1 MPTRFSLAALAVAMP
16 IAAHAAAPGVLQIG
30 VDQSP
35 AGLDP
40 HKATAFSSVLIDSAI
55 YEGLTAIDAKLQ
67 VVPALAASWT
77 LAPDRKTYD
86 FHLRPGAVFQDGS
99 PVTPE
104 AVIANI
110 KRITDPKTA
119 SPYASRFTDI
129 ASMTETGK
137 DTLRIVLKTPS
148 APFLA
153 QLAGLAIASPA
164 GFADLARKPDGTGPF
179 AFKQWIPDT
188 SIALV
193 ANPHYWAAGLP
204 HLAGVTFD
212 IVPDAATRQ
221 LGLAGGTYEMLPNI
235 DAATATALAGKP
247 HVKLLQ
253 TQDLAYSLIGMNVS
267 RPPFNNPKVREALN
281 MGLDREQIVQAAY
294 FGHGVPGG
302 PLSPALATWA
312 LPTSAFPCYRPDA
325 AGAKKLLAEAGVKGK
340 LPVTLKVLGSLQ
352 QVVDIAQVVQAE
364 LDKAGF
370 DVKLDVETLPAF
382 VKDWRASN
390 FEGFVS
396 LNGGGTDPDDYFG
409 RTYETGGA
417 TNVFKYSN
425 PVVDKLLNEAR
436 SEPSLAKRKAEYDT
450 VQKDLACTGP
460 IATIAYGTLYT
471 AVRDNVHGFA
481 PSATRSL
488 WGLRDVTL
496 SK

>member
-1 MPTRFSLAALAVAMP
+1 MHTRFRLAALAVAMP
-16 IAAHAAAPGVLQIG
+16 IAAHAAAPGVLQVG
-30 VDQSP
+30 VSQSP

-40 HKATAFSSVLIDSAI
+40 QKATAFSSVLIDSVM
-55 YEGLTAIDAKLQ
+55 YEGLTAIDARFR
-67 VVPALAASWT
+67 VVPAMAASWT

-86 FHLRPGAVFQDGS
+86 FRLRPGAVFQDGTK
-99 PVTPE
+99 VTPQ

-110 KRITDPKTA
+110 KRVIDPKTT
-119 SPYASRFTDI
+119 SPYASRFTGI
-129 ASMTETGK
+129 ASMTATGRN
-137 DTLRIVLKTPS
+137 TLRIVLKAPS

-153 QLAGLAIASPA
+153 QLAALAIASPA

-179 AFKQWIPDT
+179 IFKRWIPDT

-221 LGLAGGTYEMLPNI
+221 LGLAGGTYQMLPNI
-235 DAATATALAGKP
+235 GAATATALAGKP
-247 HVKLLQ
+247 HVQLLK
-253 TQDLAYSLIGMNVS
+253 TQDLAYSLVGMNTS

-281 MGLDREQIVQAAY
+281 KGLDRAQIVEAAY
-294 FGHGVPGG
+294 FGRGVPGG
-302 PLSPALATWA
+302 PLSPALTAWA
-312 LPTSAFPCYRPDA
+312 LPISAFPCYRPDA
-325 AGAKKLLAEAGVKGK
+325 VGARKLLAQAGVKGR

-352 QVVDIAQVVQAE
+352 QVVDIAQVVQAQ
-364 LDKAGF
+364 LDNAGF
-370 DVKLDVETLPAF
+370 AVKLDVQTLPAF

-390 FEGFVS
+390 FQGFVS

-417 TNVFKYSN
+417 TNVFKYTN
-425 PVVDKLLNEAR
+425 PALDKLLNAAR
-436 SEPSLAKRKAEYDT
+436 SEANLARRKAEYDT
-450 VQKDLACTGP
+450 AQKLLACQGP
-460 IATIAYGTLYT
+460 IATLAYGTLFT
-471 AVRDNVHGFA
+471 AVRDNVHGFV
-481 PSATRSL
+481 PLATRSL

-496 SK
+496 TK

>member
-1 MPTRFSLAALAVAMP
+1 MHTRFRLAALAVAMP
-16 IAAHAAAPGVLQIG
+16 IAAHATTSGVLQVG
-30 VDQSP
+30 VGQSP

-40 HKATAFSSVLIDSAI
+40 HKATAFSSVLIDSVM
-55 YEGLTAIDAKLQ
+55 YEGLTAINAKFQ
-67 VVPALAASWT
+67 VVPALAASWR

-86 FHLRPGAVFQDGS
+86 FRLRPGAVFQDGTK
-99 PVTPE
+99 VTPQ

-110 KRITDPKTA
+110 KRVIAPKTA
-119 SPYASRFTDI
+119 SPYASRFTGI
-129 ASMTETGK
+129 ASMTATGT

-153 QLAGLAIASPA
+153 QLATLAIASPA

-179 AFKQWIPDT
+179 IFKRWIPDT

-212 IVPDAATRQ
+212 FVPDAATRQ
-221 LGLAGGTYEMLPNI
+221 LGLAGGTYQMLPNI
-235 DAATATALAGKP
+235 GAATATALAGKP
-247 HVKLLQ
+247 HVKLLK
-253 TQDLAYSLIGMNVS
+253 TQDLAYSLVGMNTA
-267 RPPFNNPKVREALN
+267 RPPFNNPMVREALN
-281 MGLDREQIVQAAY
+281 KGLDRAQIVEAAY
-294 FGHGVPGG
+294 FGRGVPGG
-302 PLSPALATWA
+302 PLSPALTTWA

-325 AGAKKLLAEAGVKGK
+325 AGARKLLAQAGVKGK
-340 LPVTLKVLGSLQ
+340 LPVTLKVLGSVQ
-352 QVVDIAQVVQAE
+352 QVVDIAQVVQAQ

-370 DVKLDVETLPAF
+370 AVKLDVQTLPAF

-390 FEGFVS
+390 FQGFVS

-425 PVVDKLLNEAR
+425 PALDKLLNAAR
-436 SEPSLAKRKAEYDT
+436 SEANLARRKADYAT
-450 VQKDLACTGP
+450 AQRMLACRGP
-460 IATIAYGTLYT
+460 IATVAYGTLFT
-471 AVRDNVHGFA
+471 AVRDNVHGFT
-481 PSATRSL
+481 PLATRSL
-488 WGLRDVTL
+488 RGLRDVTL
-496 SK
+496 TK

>member
-1 MPTRFSLAALAVAMP
+1 MPIQLRLAVLA
-16 IAAHAAAPGVLQIG
+16 IAVPMAAQAAAPGVLQVA

-55 YEGLTAIDAKLQ
+55 YEGLTAIDAQLQ
-67 VVPALAASWT
+67 VVPALAASWKV
-77 LAPDRKTYD
+77 APDRRTYE
-86 FHLRPGAVFQDGS
+86 FQIRPGAVFHDGT
-99 PVTPE
+99 PVT
-104 AVIANI
+104 AAVVIANI
-110 KRITDPKTA
+110 QRVIARKTA

-129 ASMTETGK
+129 ASMTATGK
-137 DTLRIVLKTPS
+137 DSLRIVLRAPS

-153 QLAGLAIASPA
+153 QLASLAIASPA
-164 GFADLARKPDGTGPF
+164 AFGDLARKPDGTGPF
-179 AFKQWIPDT
+179 AFKQWVPDT
-188 SIALV
+188 SISLV

-221 LGLAGGTYEMLPNI
+221 LGLIGGSYQMLPNI
-235 DAATATALAGKP
+235 DAATATALANKP
-247 HVKLLQ
+247 HVTLLK

-281 MGLDREQIVQAAY
+281 LALDRNQIVQAAY
-294 FGHGVPGG
+294 FGRGVPGG
-302 PLSPALATWA
+302 PLSPALAGWA
-312 LPTSAFPCYRPDA
+312 LPTAAFPCYSPNA
-325 AGAKKLLAEAGVKGK
+325 GGAKKLLEAAGIKGR

-352 QVVDIAQVVQAE
+352 QVVDVAQVAQAQ
-364 LDKAGF
+364 LNKAGF
-370 DVKLDVETLPAF
+370 DVKLDIQTLPAF

-396 LNGGGTDPDDYFG
+396 LNGGGIDPDDYFG
-409 RTYETGGA
+409 RTYQTGGA

-425 PVVDKLLNEAR
+425 PTVDHLLVTAR
-436 SEPSLAKRKAEYDT
+436 SEPDRARRKADYDA
-450 VQKDLACTGP
+450 VQKDVACDGP
-460 IATIAYGTLYT
+460 IATIAYGTLFT
-471 AVRDNVHGFA
+471 AVRDEVHGFA
-481 PSATRSL
+481 PVATRSL

-496 SK
+496 TK

>member
-1 MPTRFSLAALAVAMP
+1 MPIRFRLAALAVAAP
-16 IAAHAAAPGVLQIG
+16 IAAHAAAPGVLQVG

-67 VVPALAASWT
+67 VVPALAASWL
-77 LAPDRKTYD
+77 LAPDRETYD
-86 FHLRPGAVFQDGS
+86 FLLRPGAVFHDGT
-99 PVTPE
+99 PVTAA

-110 KRITDPKTA
+110 KRVIDPKTA
-119 SPYASRFTDI
+119 SPYASRFTGI
-129 ASMTETGK
+129 ASMTATGK
-137 DTLRIVLKTPS
+137 DTLRIVLKVPS

-153 QLAGLAIASPA
+153 QLATLAIASPA
-164 GFADLARKPDGTGPF
+164 AFADLARKPDGTGPF

-188 SIALV
+188 SITLV

-221 LGLAGGTYEMLPNI
+221 LGLAGGSYQMLPNI

-247 HVKLLQ
+247 HVTLLK

-267 RPPFNNPKVREALN
+267 RPPFDNPKVREALN
-281 MGLDREQIVQAAY
+281 MALDRGQIVQAAY
-294 FGHGVPGG
+294 FGRGEPGG

-325 AGAKKLLAEAGVKGK
+325 AEAKKLLAEAGVKGR

-352 QVVDIAQVVQAE
+352 QVVDVAQVAQAE
-364 LDKAGF
+364 LNKAGF
-370 DVKLDVETLPAF
+370 DVKLDVQTLPAF

-409 RTYETGGA
+409 RTYQTGGA

-425 PVVDKLLNEAR
+425 PAVDRLLVTAR
-436 SEPSLAKRKAEYDT
+436 SEPNLARRKTEYDT
-450 VQKDLACTGP
+450 VQKDLACDGP
-460 IATIAYGTLYT
+460 IATIAYGTLFT
-471 AVRDNVHGFA
+471 AVRDEVHGFT
-481 PSATRSL
+481 PLATRSL
-488 WGLRDVTL
+488 WGLRDVSL
-496 SK
+496 AK

>member
-1 MPTRFSLAALAVAMP
+1 MPIQFRLAALAVAMP
-16 IAAHAAAPGVLQIG
+16 IAAHAAAPGVLQVG

-40 HKATAFSSVLIDSAI
+40 HIATAFSSVLVDSAI

-67 VVPALAASWT
+67 VVPALAAAWM

-86 FHLRPGAVFQDGS
+86 FLLRPGAVFHDGT
-99 PVTPE
+99 PVTAE

-110 KRITDPKTA
+110 KRVTDPKTA
-119 SPYASRFTDI
+119 SPYASRFTSI
-129 ASMTETGK
+129 ASMTATGK
-137 DTLRIVLKTPS
+137 DTLRIVLKEPS

-153 QLAGLAIASPA
+153 QLATLAIASPA
-164 GFADLARKPDGTGPF
+164 AFADLARKPDGTGPF
-179 AFKQWIPDT
+179 AFKEWIPDT

-221 LGLAGGTYEMLPNI
+221 LGLASGTYEMLPNI

-247 HVKLLQ
+247 HVSLLK

-267 RPPFNNPKVREALN
+267 QPPFNNPKVREALN

-294 FGHGVPGG
+294 FGRGVPGG

-312 LPTSAFPCYRPDA
+312 LPTTAFACYRPDS
-325 AGAKKLLAEAGVKGK
+325 AGAKKLLAEAGVKGR
-340 LPVTLKVLGSLQ
+340 LPVTLKVLGSVQ
-352 QVVDIAQVVQAE
+352 QVVDVAQVAQAQ
-364 LDKAGF
+364 LNKAGF
-370 DVKLDVETLPAF
+370 DVKLDVQTLPAF

-396 LNGGGTDPDDYFG
+396 LNGGGVDPDDYFG
-409 RTYETGGA
+409 RTYQTSGA

-425 PVVDKLLNEAR
+425 PGVDKLLNEAR
-436 SEPSLAKRKAEYDT
+436 SEANLTKRKAEYDT
-450 VQKDLACTGP
+450 VQRDLACDGP
-460 IATIAYGTLYT
+460 IATLAYGTLFT
-471 AVRDNVHGFA
+471 AVRDNVHGFT
-481 PSATRSL
+481 PLATRSL
-488 WGLRDVTL
+488 WALRDVTL
-496 SK
+496 TK

>member
-1 MPTRFSLAALAVAMP
+1 MAPRFSLAALAVVIP
-16 IAAHAAAPGVLQIG
+16 IAAQAAAPGVLQIG

-40 HKATAFSSVLIDSAI
+40 HKATAFSSVLIDSAV
-55 YEGLTAIDAKLQ
+55 YEGLTEIDAKLA
-67 VVPALAASWT
+67 VVPGLAASWT

-86 FHLRPGAVFQDGS
+86 FHLRPGATFHDGT
-99 PVTPE
+99 PVTAA

-110 KRITDPKTA
+110 KRVIDPKTA
-119 SPYASRFTDI
+119 SPYASRFTGI
-129 ASMTETGK
+129 ATMTATGT

-148 APFLA
+148 APFLS
-153 QLAGLAIASPA
+153 QLSTLAIASPA
-164 GFADLARKPDGTGPF
+164 GFADLARKPDGTGAF
-179 AFKQWIPDT
+179 EFKQWIPDT
-188 SIALV
+188 SISLV

-221 LGLAGGTYEMLPNI
+221 LGLAGGTYQMLPNI
-235 DAATATALAGKP
+235 DAGTATALAGKP
-247 HVKLLQ
+247 HVKLLT
-253 TQDLAYSLIGMNVS
+253 TQDLAYSLIGMNTA
-267 RPPFNNPKVREALN
+267 RPPFNDPKVREALN
-281 MGLDREQIVQAAY
+281 EGLDRAQIVTAAY
-294 FGHGVPGG
+294 FGRGVPGG

-312 LPTSAFPCYRPDA
+312 LPTSDYPCYRPDA
-325 AGAKKLLAEAGVKGK
+325 AAARKLLAQAGVKGK
-340 LPVTLKVLGSLQ
+340 LPVTLKVLGSVQ
-352 QVVDIAQVVQAE
+352 QVVDVAQVVQAQ

-370 DVKLDVETLPAF
+370 AVKLDVQTLPLF

-425 PVVDKLLNEAR
+425 PEVDKLLNEAR
-436 SEPSLAKRKAEYDT
+436 SEADHAKRKAAYDS
-450 VQKDLACTGP
+450 VQKTLACTGP
-460 IATIAYGTLYT
+460 IATIAYGTLFT
-471 AVRDNVHGFA
+471 AVRDDVHGFS
-481 PSATRSL
+481 PIATRSL
-488 WGLRDVTL
+488 WGLRDVTMT
-496 SK
+496 K